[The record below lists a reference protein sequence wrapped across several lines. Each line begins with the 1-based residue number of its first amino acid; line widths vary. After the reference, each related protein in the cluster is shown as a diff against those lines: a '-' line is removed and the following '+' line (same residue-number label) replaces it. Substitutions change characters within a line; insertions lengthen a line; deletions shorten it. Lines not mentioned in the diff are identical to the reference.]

1 MSLATACPSC
11 STVFRVA
18 QDQLKASEG
27 WVRCGH
33 CQKVFN
39 AVEHLFDLDSRRS
52 VSAGPRRGGASA
64 SESDDPNWQETAPA
78 AFSNE
83 NLLRQSR
90 AMRSN
95 VSANSPAALRQPDPP
110 TPPIPPSPDTS
121 SRPPEEAS
129 TSRPDTGWGSA
140 AFDFELPA
148 GRKAPPA
155 PPPSAP
161 APAEPRPAA
170 RDTSAVRV
178 TPPQPVPPAA
188 ATPAQ
193 PSDEAAPSLF
203 AATAAFAPDE
213 LLDPLMQEVPHHS
226 TTAVTGTQPGMAQM
240 LARQEIA
247 IAEDSAAM
255 LSSTASRPAPLG
267 ANATLPRFVR
277 DADRRARWQRPWVR
291 IVLSLLA
298 LLLLSGLAAQSVY
311 QMRDRV
317 AARWPQSKPLLQS
330 ACVYLA
336 CQIKPPRLI
345 DAIVVDNTA
354 LTRPPGVDGYRLS
367 VVLRNRAEHIVAA
380 PHLELNLT
388 DTTGAVVVKRVFSP
402 ADFRI
407 SQAELA
413 AQSEIT
419 WTLAFQ
425 VTGQNIAGYTLS
437 AFYP

>member
-1 MSLATACPSC
+1 
-11 STVFRVA
+11 
-18 QDQLKASEG
+18 
-27 WVRCGH
+27 
-33 CQKVFN
+33 VFN

-52 VSAGPRRGGASA
+52 VSAGPRRGGATA
-64 SESDDPNWQETAPA
+64 NESDDPNWQETAPA

-95 VSANSPAALRQPDPP
+95 VSANSPAAPRQPDPP

-121 SRPPEEAS
+121 SSPTETP

-148 GRKAPPA
+148 GRKAPPV
-155 PPPSAP
+155 PQPST
-161 APAEPRPAA
+161 PAEPRPAA
-170 RDTSAVRV
+170 RDTSTARV
-178 TPPQPVPPAA
+178 TPAPPVPSVVAA
-188 ATPAQ
+188 PAQ
-193 PSDEAAPSLF
+193 PPDEAAPSLF

-213 LLDPLMQEVPHHS
+213 LTDPLMQEVPHHS
-226 TTAVTGTQPGMAQM
+226 TTAVTVTQPGMAQM

-291 IVLSLLA
+291 VLLSLLA
-298 LLLLSGLAAQSVY
+298 LLLLVGLAAQGAY
-311 QMRDRV
+311 QMRDRI
-317 AARWPQSKPLLQS
+317 AARWPQSKPLLQV
-330 ACVYLA
+330 ACVHLE

-402 ADFRI
+402 ADFRV

-413 AQSEIT
+413 AQSEVS

>member
-52 VSAGPRRGGASA
+52 VSAGPRRGGATA
-64 SESDDPNWQETAPA
+64 NESDDPNWQETAPA

-95 VSANSPAALRQPDPP
+95 VSANSPAAPRQPDPP

-121 SRPPEEAS
+121 SSPTETP

-148 GRKAPPA
+148 GRKAPPV
-155 PPPSAP
+155 PQPST
-161 APAEPRPAA
+161 PAEPRPAA
-170 RDTSAVRV
+170 RDTSTARV
-178 TPPQPVPPAA
+178 TPAPPVPSVVAA
-188 ATPAQ
+188 PAQ
-193 PSDEAAPSLF
+193 PPDEAAPSLF

-213 LLDPLMQEVPHHS
+213 LTDPLMQEVPHHS
-226 TTAVTGTQPGMAQM
+226 TTAVTVTQPGMAQM

-291 IVLSLLA
+291 VLLSLLA
-298 LLLLSGLAAQSVY
+298 LLLLVGLAAQGAY
-311 QMRDRV
+311 QMRDRI
-317 AARWPQSKPLLQS
+317 AARWPQSKPLLQA
-330 ACVYLA
+330 ACVHLE

-402 ADFRI
+402 ADFRV

-413 AQSEIT
+413 AQSEAT